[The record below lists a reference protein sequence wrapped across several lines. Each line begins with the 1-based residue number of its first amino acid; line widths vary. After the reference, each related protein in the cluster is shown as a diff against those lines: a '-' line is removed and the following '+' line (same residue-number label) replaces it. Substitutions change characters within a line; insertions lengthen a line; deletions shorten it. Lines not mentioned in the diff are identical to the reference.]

1 MKTYEVTITIK
12 SHISYWIEA
21 EDKGAAEH
29 LAADE
34 YIHDWTNSEI
44 IDSWKVAS
52 IKVYKDEGWP
62 FQARTF
68 PMRVFRYYA

>member
-21 EDKGAAEH
+21 ENKNAAEH

-34 YIHDWTNSEI
+34 YIHDWTDSEI
-44 IDSWKVAS
+44 IDSWRIASVKVC
-52 IKVYKDEGWP
+52 KNED
-62 FQARTF
+62 
-68 PMRVFRYYA
+68 